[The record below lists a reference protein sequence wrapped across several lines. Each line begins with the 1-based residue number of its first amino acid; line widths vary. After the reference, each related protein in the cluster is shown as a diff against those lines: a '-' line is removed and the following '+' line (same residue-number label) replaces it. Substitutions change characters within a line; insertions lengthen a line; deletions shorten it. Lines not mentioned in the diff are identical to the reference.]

1 MEKKEMGAKLKEMRI
16 NSKLKWNELLSRL
29 ESEYGFKIAQSTIY
43 GYENGHGCPDPNVF
57 LALCKLYN
65 CDDVMFEFGYSK
77 APTLVSD
84 DIEEIVLFEHE
95 YSPENWEMIKNF
107 IALVP
112 TVKSK

>member
-1 MEKKEMGAKLKEMRI
+1 MDKKEMGAKLKEMRI

-57 LALCKLYN
+57 LALCKLYG
-65 CDDVMFEFGYSK
+65 CDDVMFEFGYNTSH
-77 APTLVSD
+77 ATGFD
-84 DIEEIVLFEHE
+84 FEEIVLFEDE

-112 TVKSK
+112 TIKQK